1 MMDPLQELWDLLED
15 IPPLQAAPTPFVGT
29 PENNPFENEHPVT
42 QQRRAV
48 DTLRKQGMSPEDAHQ
63 QVYGEVDLSDTEA
76 KRNLAT
82 TMGRVQ
88 DDGNKG
94 SVRIDMDADFPSI
107 MAQDNK
113 LEIAMNQ
120 TTVADLRTP
129 INKQVPDMVQ
139 DPEAGLPPEQS
150 QQQEQVEIQED
161 MDYNWD
167 VAYLQ
172 KYGRA

>member
-1 MMDPLQELWDLLED
+1 MDPLQELWDLLED

-29 PENNPFENEHPVT
+29 PENNPMQTDHPVT

-48 DTLRKQGMSPEDAHQ
+48 DMLRKQGVPAADAHQ

-82 TMGRVQ
+82 TMGRAQ
-88 DDGNKG
+88 DDGNKKA
-94 SVRIDMDADFPSI
+94 VRIDMDATFPSI

-113 LEIAMNQ
+113 LEIAVNQ
-120 TTVADLRTP
+120 TSVNDLRTP
-129 INKQVPDMVQ
+129 IDRQVPDAVQ
-139 DPEAGLPPEQS
+139 DPEAGL
-150 QQQEQVEIQED
+150 QQQEEI
-161 MDYNWD
+161 DYNWD

>member
-1 MMDPLQELWDLLED
+1 MDPLQELWDLLED
-15 IPPLQAAPTPFVGT
+15 IPPLQAAPTPFIGT
-29 PENNPFENEHPVT
+29 PENNPMETEHPVT

-48 DTLRKQGMSPEDAHQ
+48 DTLRKQGVPAADAHQ

-82 TMGRVQ
+82 TMGRAQ
-88 DDGNKG
+88 DDGNKKA
-94 SVRIDMDADFPSI
+94 VRIDMDADFPSI

-113 LEIAMNQ
+113 LEIAVNQ
-120 TTVADLRTP
+120 TSVNDLRTP
-129 INKQVPDMVQ
+129 IDKQVPDAVQ
-139 DPEAGLPPEQS
+139 DPEAGL
-150 QQQEQVEIQED
+150 QQQEEI
-161 MDYNWD
+161 DYNWD

>member
-1 MMDPLQELWDLLED
+1 MDPLQELWDLLED

-29 PENNPFENEHPVT
+29 PENNPMQTDHPVT

-48 DTLRKQGMSPEDAHQ
+48 DMLRKQGVPAADAHQ

-82 TMGRVQ
+82 TMGRAQ
-88 DDGNKG
+88 DDGNKKA
-94 SVRIDMDADFPSI
+94 VRIDMDATFPSI

-113 LEIAMNQ
+113 LEIAVNQ
-120 TTVADLRTP
+120 TSVNDLRTP
-129 INKQVPDMVQ
+129 IDRQVPDAVQ
-139 DPEAGLPPEQS
+139 DPEAGL
-150 QQQEQVEIQED
+150 QQQEE

>member
-1 MMDPLQELWDLLED
+1 MDPLQELWDLLED

-29 PENNPFENEHPVT
+29 PENNPMETEHPVT

-48 DTLRKQGMSPEDAHQ
+48 DMLRKQGVPAADAHQ

-82 TMGRVQ
+82 TMGRAQ
-88 DDGNKG
+88 DDGNKKA
-94 SVRIDMDADFPSI
+94 VRIDMDATFPSI

-113 LEIAMNQ
+113 LEIAVNQ
-120 TTVADLRTP
+120 TSVNDLRTP
-129 INKQVPDMVQ
+129 IDRQVPDAVQ
-139 DPEAGLPPEQS
+139 DPEAGL
-150 QQQEQVEIQED
+150 QQQEE

>member
-1 MMDPLQELWDLLED
+1 MDPLQELWDLLED

-29 PENNPFENEHPVT
+29 PANNPFENEHPVT

-48 DTLRKQGMSPEDAHQ
+48 DMLRKQGVPAADAHQ

-82 TMGRVQ
+82 TMGRAQ
-88 DDGNKG
+88 DDGNKNA
-94 SVRIDMDADFPSI
+94 VRIDMDADFPSI
-107 MAQDNK
+107 MAQDNE
-113 LEIAMNQ
+113 LETKANQ
-120 TTVADLRTP
+120 TTVHDLRTP
-129 INKQVPDMVQ
+129 LNKQVPDAVQ
-139 DPEAGLPPEQS
+139 DPEAGL
-150 QQQEQVEIQED
+150 QQQEEI
-161 MDYNWD
+161 DYNWD

>member
-1 MMDPLQELWDLLED
+1 MDPLQELWDLLED

-29 PENNPFENEHPVT
+29 PANNPFENEHPVT

-48 DTLRKQGMSPEDAHQ
+48 DMLRKQGVPAADAHQ

-82 TMGRVQ
+82 TMGRAQ
-88 DDGNKG
+88 DDGNRKA
-94 SVRIDMDADFPSI
+94 VRIDMDADFPSI
-107 MAQDNK
+107 MAQDNE
-113 LEIAMNQ
+113 LEIKVNQ
-120 TTVADLRTP
+120 TSVHDLRTP
-129 INKQVPDMVQ
+129 MDKQIPDALQ
-139 DPEAGLPPEQS
+139 DPEAGL
-150 QQQEQVEIQED
+150 QQQEEI
-161 MDYNWD
+161 DYNWD

>member
-1 MMDPLQELWDLLED
+1 MDPLQELWDLLED

-29 PENNPFENEHPVT
+29 PENNPMETEHPVT

-48 DTLRKQGMSPEDAHQ
+48 DMLRKQGVPAADAHQ

-82 TMGRVQ
+82 TMGRAQ
-88 DDGNKG
+88 DDGNKKA
-94 SVRIDMDADFPSI
+94 VRIDMDATFPSI

-113 LEIAMNQ
+113 LEIAVNQ
-120 TTVADLRTP
+120 TSVHDLRTP
-129 INKQVPDMVQ
+129 MDKQVPDAVQ
-139 DPEAGLPPEQS
+139 DPEAGL
-150 QQQEQVEIQED
+150 QQQEE

>member
-1 MMDPLQELWDLLED
+1 MDPLQELWDLLED

-29 PENNPFENEHPVT
+29 PENNPMETEHPVT

-48 DTLRKQGMSPEDAHQ
+48 DMLRKQGVPAADAHQ

-82 TMGRVQ
+82 TMGRAQ
-88 DDGNKG
+88 DDGNKKA
-94 SVRIDMDADFPSI
+94 VRIDMDATFPSI

-113 LEIAMNQ
+113 LEIAVNQ
-120 TTVADLRTP
+120 TSVHDLRTP
-129 INKQVPDMVQ
+129 MDKQVPDAVQ
-139 DPEAGLPPEQS
+139 DPEAGL
-150 QQQEQVEIQED
+150 QQQEEI
-161 MDYNWD
+161 DYNWD

>member
-1 MMDPLQELWDLLED
+1 MDPLQELWNLLED

-29 PENNPFENEHPVT
+29 PENNPMQTDHPVT

-48 DTLRKQGMSPEDAHQ
+48 DMLRKQGVPAADAHQ

-82 TMGRVQ
+82 TMGRAQ
-88 DDGNKG
+88 DDGNRKA
-94 SVRIDMDADFPSI
+94 VRIDMDADFPSI
-107 MAQDNK
+107 MAQDNE
-113 LEIAMNQ
+113 LETKANQ
-120 TTVADLRTP
+120 TSVNDLRTP
-129 INKQVPDMVQ
+129 IDKQVPDAVQ
-139 DPEAGLPPEQS
+139 DPEAGL
-150 QQQEQVEIQED
+150 QQQEQ

>member
-1 MMDPLQELWDLLED
+1 MDPLQELWDLLED
-15 IPPLQAAPTPFVGT
+15 IPPLQAAPSPFVGT

-88 DDGNKG
+88 DDGNRG

-107 MAQDNK
+107 MANDNK
-113 LEIAMNQ
+113 INAMTNQ
-120 TTVADLRTP
+120 TTVSDIRTP
-129 INKQVPDMVQ
+129 MNKQVPDAIQ
-139 DPEAGLPPEQS
+139 DPDDGAAPVE
-150 QQQEQVEIQED
+150 QQEE

>member
-1 MMDPLQELWDLLED
+1 MDPLQELWDLLED

-29 PENNPFENEHPVT
+29 PENNPMQTDHPVT

-48 DTLRKQGMSPEDAHQ
+48 DMLRKQGVPAADAHQ

-82 TMGRVQ
+82 TMGRAQ
-88 DDGNKG
+88 DDGNKKA
-94 SVRIDMDADFPSI
+94 VRIDMDATFPSI

-113 LEIAMNQ
+113 LEIAVNQ
-120 TTVADLRTP
+120 TSVHDLRTP
-129 INKQVPDMVQ
+129 MDKQVPDAVQ
-139 DPEAGLPPEQS
+139 DPEAGL
-150 QQQEQVEIQED
+150 QQQEE

>member
-1 MMDPLQELWDLLED
+1 MDPLQELWDLLED

-29 PENNPFENEHPVT
+29 PENNPMETEHPVT

-48 DTLRKQGMSPEDAHQ
+48 DMLRKQGVPAADAHQ

-82 TMGRVQ
+82 TMGRAQ
-88 DDGNKG
+88 DDGNKKA
-94 SVRIDMDADFPSI
+94 VRIDMDADHPSI

-113 LEIAMNQ
+113 LEVTVNQ
-120 TTVADLRTP
+120 TSVHDLRTP
-129 INKQVPDMVQ
+129 MDKQVPDAVQ
-139 DPEAGLPPEQS
+139 DPEAGL
-150 QQQEQVEIQED
+150 QQQEEI
-161 MDYNWD
+161 DYNWD

>member
-1 MMDPLQELWDLLED
+1 MDPLQELWDLLED
-15 IPPLQAAPTPFVGT
+15 NPMQAAPTPFIGT
-29 PENNPFENEHPVT
+29 PENNPMEVEHPVT

-48 DTLRKQGMSPEDAHQ
+48 DMARGQGMAPADAHEA
-63 QVYGEVDLSDTEA
+63 VYGEVDLSDTEA

-88 DDGNKG
+88 DDGDK
-94 SVRIDMDADFPSI
+94 SAVRIDMDAQFPSI
-107 MAQDNK
+107 MAKDK
-113 LEIAMNQ
+113 KIELATNQ
-120 TTVADLRTP
+120 TTVTDLRTP

-139 DPEAGLPPEQS
+139 DPEAGLPPEQA
-150 QQQEQVEIQED
+150 QQQEEVEMQED
-161 MDYNWD
+161 LDYNWD

>member
-1 MMDPLQELWDLLED
+1 MDPLQELWDLLED

-29 PENNPFENEHPVT
+29 PENNPFETEHPVT

-48 DTLRKQGMSPEDAHQ
+48 DLARKQGMPAPEAHQ
-63 QVYGEVDLSDTEA
+63 AVYGEVDLSDTEA

-88 DDGNKG
+88 DDGGKKA
-94 SVRIDMDADFPSI
+94 VRVDMDANHPSI
-107 MAQDNK
+107 MANDQK
-113 LEIAMNQ
+113 ITMATNQ
-120 TTVADLRTP
+120 TTVHDLRTP
-129 INKQVPDMVQ
+129 MDKQVPDMVQ
-139 DPEAGLPPEQS
+139 DPEADS
-150 QQQEQVEIQED
+150 QQQVNQQEEI
-161 MDYNWD
+161 DYNWD